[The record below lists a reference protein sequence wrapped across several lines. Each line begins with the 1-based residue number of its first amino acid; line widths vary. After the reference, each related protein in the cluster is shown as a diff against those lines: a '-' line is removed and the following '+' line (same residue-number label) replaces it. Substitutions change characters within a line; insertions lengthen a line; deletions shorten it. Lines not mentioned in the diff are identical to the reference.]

1 MQEAKKNKR
10 KGMLGTLLFHLVLLL
25 CFIFMGLKYQ
35 SPPPPEEGIAINFGT
50 NDFGLGS
57 SNKEVVEENAVDKAI
72 ESTTETEEL
81 PSQEQLETIAVQ
93 KDEKTKKNTE
103 LKEEKIEVIEE
114 PKLNTRA
121 LYTGKKEKS
130 NNSQGINKGNEDQGD
145 KQGTI
150 NSENY
155 SGSANNGNG
164 ISYQLGGRNIKD
176 IKKPVYESQVQGRV
190 VVSIRVNR
198 GGKVVSANP
207 GAKGSTTTN
216 SYLYARA
223 KEAALKTT
231 FKPNQ
236 DAPEIQLGT
245 IIYNFR
251 LN

>member
-10 KGMLGTLLFHLVLLL
+10 KAMLGTLLFHLVLLL

-50 NDFGLGS
+50 NDFGLGN
-57 SNKEVVEENAVDKAI
+57 SNKEVLDENTIEKIV
-72 ESTTETEEL
+72 ESTTESEEL
-81 PSQEQLETIAVQ
+81 PSQEQVETISV
-93 KDEKTKKNTE
+93 EKKEKIKKNIE
-103 LKEEKIEVIEE
+103 AEKEKVEVIEE
-114 PKLNTRA
+114 PKVNSKA
-121 LYTGKKEKS
+121 LYKGKKERP
-130 NNSQGINKGNEDQGD
+130 NNSQGISKGIGDQGNI
-145 KQGTI
+145 KGSI
-150 NSENY
+150 SSENY
-155 SGSANNGNG
+155 SGSGNGNG

-176 IKKPVYESQVQGRV
+176 IKKPIYESQVQGRV

-198 GGKVVSANP
+198 NGKVVSANP

-236 DAPEIQLGT
+236 DAPEIQLGS